1 MITNVVS
8 DLVGEIVEIY
18 EWQNRYGDGADRHE
32 PSRAESGYSLRA
44 RGTAR
49 AIYVTAQALMVLVEH
64 NLGWD
69 SQAYTDRA
77 KDGGFEVYSFHEGR
91 VRAVQ
96 RCQRCAA
103 WDQKSMLVAVYP
115 GEGTEKA
122 WEHKNGE
129 GCKRVGHG
137 G

>member
-18 EWQNRYGDGADRHE
+18 EWRPSYSGGE
-32 PSRAESGYSLRA
+32 PGGYSLRG
-44 RGTAR
+44 RGVAR
-49 AIYVTAQALMVLVEH
+49 AIYVTDKALMILVEH

-69 SQAYTDRA
+69 SQSYTDRA
-77 KDGGFEVYSFHEGR
+77 KDGGFEAYSLHEGR
-91 VRAVQ
+91 ARVVQ
-96 RCQRCAA
+96 RCGRCLA
-103 WDQKSMLVAVYP
+103 WDQKALLFQSNAMPAP
-115 GEGTEKA
+115 RD
-122 WEHKNGE
+122 WEHKDGE